1 MMFSKLANR
10 IREIAAVADVRPRPK
25 PAKIDPMAEVDA
37 VLAQEPPRPV
47 LPANIKAAN
56 EVINTLPPVTHPTRK
71 TSKAGIDLMHQFEGC
86 EKKRPDGRFEAYLC
100 PAKVW
105 TIGWGSTGID
115 PFNGGKIRQGTV
127 WTQEQCDMRFEQHL
141 AQFERAVLDG
151 LAGKPASQPQFDAM
165 CSLAYNIGG
174 EAFKRSTLL
183 RMHRAGD
190 YEGAAKQFLRWNRA
204 NGKIMRGLTRR
215 REAEAALYRSGF

>member
-10 IREIAAVADVRPRPK
+10 IREIAAVADVRPRGYKAKVSPAAPK
-25 PAKIDPMAEVDA
+25 PDPMAEVDA
-37 VLAQEPPRPV
+37 ALAQEPPRP
-47 LPANIKAAN
+47 
-56 EVINTLPPVTHPTRK
+56 ELPPVTHPVRK
-71 TSKAGIDLMHQFEGC
+71 TGKAGIDLMHSFEGC

-105 TIGWGSTGID
+105 TIGWGSTGLD

-151 LAGKPASQPQFDAM
+151 LAGRPASQPQFDAM
-165 CSLAYNIGG
+165 CSLCYNIGPD
-174 EAFKRSTLL
+174 AFKRSTLL
-183 RMHRAGD
+183 RLHRAGD
-190 YEGAAKQFLRWNRA
+190 YPGAAKQFLRWT
-204 NGKIMRGLTRR
+204 RGGGRVLKGLVRR

>member
-1 MMFSKLANR
+1 MRRLFSRLLEAGLN
-10 IREIAAVADVRPRPK
+10 K
-25 PAKIDPMAEVDA
+25 PAKTDPMVEVDA
-37 VLAQEPPRPV
+37 ALGVPAREEKPV
-47 LPANIKAAN
+47 MTPVNAP
-56 EVINTLPPVTHPTRK
+56 EVTEREDLPPVTHPVRK

-105 TIGWGSTGID
+105 TIGWGSTGLD
-115 PFNGGKIRQGTV
+115 PFNGGKIGKGTV
-127 WTQEQCDMRFEQHL
+127 WTKQQCDARFEQHL

-151 LAGKPASQPQFDAM
+151 LAGKPASQAQFDAM
-165 CSLAYNIGG
+165 VSLAYNIGPD
-174 EAFKRSTLL
+174 AFKRSTLL

-190 YEGAAKQFLRWNRA
+190 YPGASKQFLRWNKGGGRVL
-204 NGKIMRGLTRR
+204 KGLVRR

>member
-1 MMFSKLANR
+1 MTFSRLAAR
-10 IREIAAVADVRPRPK
+10 LMEIARVADVRPRPK
-25 PAKIDPMAEVDA
+25 LDTIKRMNENLNQASEGAPVIPEPTA
-37 VLAQEPPRPV
+37 VPE
-47 LPANIKAAN
+47 
-56 EVINTLPPVTHPTRK
+56 LPPVTHPVRK

-86 EKKRPDGRFEAYLC
+86 ERKRPDGRFEAYLC

-115 PFNGGKIRQGTV
+115 PFNGGKIGKGTV
-127 WTQEQCDMRFEQHL
+127 WTQQQCDMRFEQHL
-141 AQFERAVLDG
+141 LQFERAVLDG

-165 CSLAYNIGG
+165 CSLCYNIGPD
-174 EAFKRSTLL
+174 AFKRSTLL

-190 YEGAAKQFLRWNRA
+190 YLGAAKQFLRWNKGG
-204 NGKIMRGLTRR
+204 GKVLKGLVRR